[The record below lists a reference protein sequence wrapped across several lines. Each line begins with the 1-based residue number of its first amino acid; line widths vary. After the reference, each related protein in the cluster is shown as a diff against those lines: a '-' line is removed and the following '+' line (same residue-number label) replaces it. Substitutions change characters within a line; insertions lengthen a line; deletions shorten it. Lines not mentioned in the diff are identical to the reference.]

1 MDGKRYDRLRLRR
14 RLMAG
19 GTLVLMALI
28 FVSVL
33 VISGQ
38 VLRGARIDL
47 TENRI
52 YTVSEGTR
60 RIVSSLEEPV
70 SLYLFFSESA
80 AADYPALRTY
90 ALRVREL
97 LQEIAARS
105 QGKVRLEVIDPLP
118 FSEAE
123 DRATAFGLEPVPVGS
138 RGQSLFLGLA
148 GTGATGSET
157 VIPFFQPDK
166 EAFLEYDIAKL
177 IQSLSA
183 EQRPVVGMM
192 SSLSMGPGFDPETG
206 QVSQG
211 WVIDG
216 ELRQLFELRRVERDV
231 DSIDLDIDLLV
242 VVHPKDLAGPTTYA
256 IDQFVLGGGRLV
268 VFVDPYAEADPDAL
282 AASLQSQAGG
292 AGSDLPRLFQ
302 AWGVRYD
309 PGLAV
314 LDAITALQVQN
325 SPDTAAVRHPALLG
339 LGEEQF
345 NREDIVTADLQ
356 ALNFASTGF
365 FDTTTDGEGLSMEPL
380 VQSSAA
386 SASIDVARLYNLED
400 PDRLFDDFQPR
411 NRHHALAVRLT
422 GMARSAFPEN
432 ARRPGHL
439 GESLENANIVLV
451 ADTDVLSDRLW
462 VQARNFAGQ
471 RVTSAFAD
479 NGNFV
484 VNTIDNLLGSDEL
497 ISVRTRPTSQRPFT
511 VVDSLRRMAEDRF
524 RSKERELQAELLE
537 TERRLAALQDEGGEG
552 GVMPT
557 QIEEAEVDRFQA
569 QLLQLRREL
578 REVRF
583 QLDADIEALG
593 ARLKVINIIG
603 VPLLVT
609 AFALGFAFWQARR
622 RRRAIEAGQ

>member
-1 MDGKRYDRLRLRR
+1 MDARIYDRMRLRR

-60 RIVSSLEEPV
+60 QIVAGLEEPV

-80 AADYPALRTY
+80 AADFPALRTY
-90 ALRVREL
+90 AQRVREL

-105 QGKVRLEVIDPLP
+105 DGKVRLEVIDPLP

-123 DRATAFGLEPVPVGS
+123 DRATAFGLEPVPVGA

-148 GTGATGSET
+148 GTGATGAET

-177 IQSLSA
+177 IQSLSV

-192 SSLSMGPGFDPETG
+192 STLSMGPGFDPGTG
-206 QVSQG
+206 QVRQG

-216 ELRQLFELRRVERDV
+216 ELRQLFELRRVEQDI
-231 DSIDLDIDLLV
+231 DAIDLDIDLLV
-242 VVHPKDLAGPTTYA
+242 VVHPKALPEAAAYA

-268 VFVDPYAEADPDAL
+268 VFVDPYAESDPDGL
-282 AASLQSQAGG
+282 AASLQGQAGG
-292 AGSDLPRLFQ
+292 ASSDLPRLFQ

-314 LDAITALQVQN
+314 LDAITALQVQA
-325 SPDTAAVRHPALLG
+325 SPDAAAVRHPALLG
-339 LGEEQF
+339 LGAEQF

-356 ALNFASTGF
+356 ALNFASSGF
-365 FDTTTDGEGLSMEPL
+365 FDPADGEGLSMEPL

-386 SASIDVARLYNLED
+386 SAPVDVTRLYNLDD
-400 PDRLFDDFQPR
+400 PDRLFDGFQPR
-411 NRHHALAVRLT
+411 NRHHALAVRLSGRT
-422 GMARSAFPEN
+422 RSAFPEH
-432 ARRPGHL
+432 AGRPGHL
-439 GESLENANIVLV
+439 AESLENANIVLV

-462 VQARNFAGQ
+462 VQVRSFAGQ

-511 VVDSLRRMAEDRF
+511 VVESLRRMAEDRF

-537 TERRLAALQDEGGEG
+537 TERRLAALQGEAGEG
-552 GVMPT
+552 GAMPT
-557 QIEEAEVDRFQA
+557 GVEEAEVERFQA

-583 QLDADIEALG
+583 QLDADIDALG
-593 ARLKVINIIG
+593 ARLKAINIIG

-609 AFALGFAFWQARR
+609 AFALGFAFWRARR
-622 RRRAIEAGQ
+622 RRRAIEGTQ

>member
-1 MDGKRYDRLRLRR
+1 MDANTHDRLRLRR

-19 GTLVLMALI
+19 GSLLLMALI

-47 TENRI
+47 TENRL

-60 RIVSSLEEPV
+60 SIVASLEEPV

-90 ALRVREL
+90 AQRVREL

-105 QGKVRLEVIDPLP
+105 QGRVRLEVIDPLP

-148 GTGATGSET
+148 GTGATGAET

-183 EQRPVVGMM
+183 QRRPVVGLM
-192 SSLSMGPGFDPETG
+192 SSLSMGPGFDPSTG
-206 QVSQG
+206 QASQG

-242 VVHPKDLAGPTTYA
+242 LVHPKGVSERAEYA
-256 IDQFVLGGGRLV
+256 IDQFVLGGGRLM
-268 VFVDPYAEADPDAL
+268 VFVDPYAEADPEGP
-282 AASLQSQAGG
+282 AGG
-292 AGSDLPRLFQ
+292 AQAGSGTGSSDLARLFR
-302 AWGVRYD
+302 AWGVAYD
-309 PGLAV
+309 PGAVV

-325 SPDTAAVRHPALLG
+325 SPDSAAVRHPALLG
-339 LGEEQF
+339 LGPEQL
-345 NREDIVTADLQ
+345 NGEDIVTADLQ
-356 ALNFASTGF
+356 ALNFASSGY
-365 FDTTTDGEGLSMEPL
+365 FDAGGEGGLSMQPL

-386 SASIDVARLYNLED
+386 SAVVDVAMLYGLDD
-400 PDRLFDDFQPR
+400 PDRLFDAFEPR
-411 NRHHALAVRLT
+411 NRHHALAVRLSGRT
-422 GMARSAFPEN
+422 ASAFPEN
-432 ARRPGHL
+432 AGRPGHVSA
-439 GESLENANIVLV
+439 SLENANIVLV

-462 VQARNFAGQ
+462 VQSRNFAGR

-484 VNTIDNLLGSDEL
+484 VNAIDNLLGSDEL

-511 VVDSLRRMAEDRF
+511 VVESLRRGAEDRF

-537 TERRLAALQDEGGEG
+537 TERRLASLQAEAGDG

-557 QIEEAEVDRFQA
+557 AIEEAEVERFQE

-583 QLDADIEALG
+583 QLDADIDALG

-609 AFALGFAFWQARR
+609 AFALVFAVWRARL
-622 RRRAIEAGQ
+622 RRRAIEDAR

>member
-1 MDGKRYDRLRLRR
+1 MDAKRYDRLRLRR

-19 GTLVLMALI
+19 GSLVLMALI

-38 VLRGARIDL
+38 ALRGARIDL

-60 RIVSSLEEPV
+60 RIVTSLEEPV

-90 ALRVREL
+90 AQRVREL

-105 QGKVRLEVIDPLP
+105 DGKVRLEVIDPQP

-123 DRATAFGLEPVPVGS
+123 DRATAFGLEPVPVGT

-148 GTGATGSET
+148 GTGATGAET

-177 IQSLSA
+177 IQSLSVDR
-183 EQRPVVGMM
+183 RPVVGMM
-192 SSLSMGPGFDPETG
+192 SSLSMGAGFDPESG

-231 DSIDLDIDLLV
+231 DAIDLDIDLLV
-242 VVHPKDLAGPTTYA
+242 VVHPKQLSEATTYA
-256 IDQFVLGGGRLV
+256 IDQFVLGGGSLV
-268 VFVDPYAEADPDAL
+268 AFVDPYSEADPDAL
-282 AASLQSQAGG
+282 AASLQSRAGG
-292 AGSDLPRLFQ
+292 ASSDLPRLFQ

-345 NREDIVTADLQ
+345 NGEDIVTADLQ

-365 FDTTTDGEGLSMEPL
+365 FDVAEAEGLTMEPL

-400 PDRLFDDFQPR
+400 PDRLFDEFEPR
-411 NRHHALAVRLT
+411 NRHHALAVRLS
-422 GMARSAFPEN
+422 GRALSAFPEH
-432 ARRPGHL
+432 AGRPGHL
-439 GESLENANIVLV
+439 EASLEDANIVLV

-471 RVTSAFAD
+471 RVTTAFAD

-484 VNTIDNLLGSDEL
+484 VNVIDNLLGSDEL

-511 VVDSLRRMAEDRF
+511 VVESLRRMAEDRF

-537 TERRLAALQDEGGEG
+537 TERRLAALQGEAGEG

-557 QIEEAEVDRFQA
+557 GVEAAEVDRFQA

-593 ARLKVINIIG
+593 ARLKAINIIG

-622 RRRAIEAGQ
+622 RRRAVEGLQ

>member
-1 MDGKRYDRLRLRR
+1 MDARIYDRMRLRR

-38 VLRGARIDL
+38 ALRGARIDL

-60 RIVSSLEEPV
+60 QIVAGLEEPV

-90 ALRVREL
+90 AQRVREL

-105 QGKVRLEVIDPLP
+105 GGKVRLEVIDPLP

-148 GTGATGSET
+148 GTGATGAET

-192 SSLSMGPGFDPETG
+192 STLSMGPGFDPGTG
-206 QVSQG
+206 QVNQG

-242 VVHPKDLAGPTTYA
+242 VVHPKGLSESATYA

-268 VFVDPYAEADPDAL
+268 VFVDPYAESDPDGL
-282 AASLQSQAGG
+282 AASLQAQAGG
-292 AGSDLPRLFQ
+292 ASSDLPRLFE

-314 LDAITALQVQN
+314 LDAITALQVQA
-325 SPDTAAVRHPALLG
+325 SPDGAAVRHPALLG
-339 LGEEQF
+339 LGSEQF

-356 ALNFASTGF
+356 ALNFASSGY
-365 FDTTTDGEGLSMEPL
+365 FDPADGEGLSMEPL

-386 SASIDVARLYNLED
+386 SAPVDVARLYNLDD

-411 NRHHALAVRLT
+411 NRHHALAVRLSGRT
-422 GMARSAFPEN
+422 RSAFPEHSG
-432 ARRPGHL
+432 RPGHL
-439 GESLENANIVLV
+439 AESLENANIVLV
-451 ADTDVLSDRLW
+451 ADTDLLSDRLW
-462 VQARNFAGQ
+462 VQARSFAGQ

-511 VVDSLRRMAEDRF
+511 AVESLRRMAEDRY

-537 TERRLAALQDEGGEG
+537 TERRLAALQAEAGAGGAMPS
-552 GVMPT
+552 GV
-557 QIEEAEVDRFQA
+557 EEAEVERFQA

-583 QLDADIEALG
+583 QLDADIDALG
-593 ARLKVINIIG
+593 ARLKAINIIG

-609 AFALGFAFWQARR
+609 AFALGFAFWRARR
-622 RRRAIEAGQ
+622 RRRAIEGTQ

>member
-1 MDGKRYDRLRLRR
+1 MRLRR

-28 FVSVL
+28 FVSAL

-38 VLRGARIDL
+38 ALRGARIDL

-60 RIVSSLEEPV
+60 QIVAGLEEPV

-90 ALRVREL
+90 AQRVREL

-105 QGKVRLEVIDPLP
+105 GGKVRLEVIDPLP

-123 DRATAFGLEPVPVGS
+123 DRATAFGLEPVPVGT

-148 GTGATGSET
+148 GTGATGAET

-166 EAFLEYDIAKL
+166 EAFLEYDVAKL

-183 EQRPVVGMM
+183 AQRPVVGMM
-192 SSLSMGPGFDPETG
+192 STLSMGPGFDPGTG

-242 VVHPKDLAGPTTYA
+242 VVHPKGLSEAATYA

-268 VFVDPYAEADPDAL
+268 VFVDPYAESDPDGL
-282 AASLQSQAGG
+282 AASLQAQAGG
-292 AGSDLPRLFQ
+292 ASSDLPRLFE

-314 LDAITALQVQN
+314 LDAITALQVQA
-325 SPDTAAVRHPALLG
+325 SPDGAAVRHPALLG
-339 LGEEQF
+339 LGSEQF

-356 ALNFASTGF
+356 ALNFASSGY
-365 FDTTTDGEGLSMEPL
+365 FDPADGEGLSMEPL

-386 SASIDVARLYNLED
+386 SAPVDVARLYNLDD

-411 NRHHALAVRLT
+411 NRHHALAVRLSGRT
-422 GMARSAFPEN
+422 RSAFPEHSG
-432 ARRPGHL
+432 RPGHL
-439 GESLENANIVLV
+439 AESLENANIVLV
-451 ADTDVLSDRLW
+451 ADTDLLSDRLW

-511 VVDSLRRMAEDRF
+511 VVESLRRMAEDRF

-537 TERRLAALQDEGGEG
+537 TERRLAALQAEAGAGGAMPS
-552 GVMPT
+552 GV
-557 QIEEAEVDRFQA
+557 EEAEVDRFQA

-583 QLDADIEALG
+583 QLDADIDALG
-593 ARLKVINIIG
+593 ARLKAINIIG

-609 AFALGFAFWQARR
+609 VFALGFAFWRARQ
-622 RRRAIEAGQ
+622 RRRAIEGTQ

>member
-1 MDGKRYDRLRLRR
+1 MDAKRYDRLRLRR

-19 GTLVLMALI
+19 GSLVLMALI
-28 FVSVL
+28 FVSAL

-60 RIVSSLEEPV
+60 RIVASLEEPV

-90 ALRVREL
+90 AQRVREL
-97 LQEIAARS
+97 LQEVAARS
-105 QGKVRLEVIDPLP
+105 DGKIRLEVIDPLP

-183 EQRPVVGMM
+183 ERRPVVGML
-192 SSLSMGPGFDPETG
+192 SSLSMGPGFDPGSG

-242 VVHPKDLAGPTTYA
+242 VVHPKALPERVVYA

-268 VFVDPYAEADPDAL
+268 VFVDPYAEADPEGL
-282 AASLQSQAGG
+282 AASLQSQSGG
-292 AGSDLPRLFQ
+292 ASSDLPRLFQ

-365 FDTTTDGEGLSMEPL
+365 FDPADGGGLSMEPL

-386 SASIDVARLYNLED
+386 SAVIDVSRLYNLED
-400 PDRLFDDFQPR
+400 PDRLFDEFQPR
-411 NRHHALAVRLT
+411 NRHHALAVRLSGT
-422 GMARSAFPEN
+422 TVSAFSEH
-432 ARRPGHL
+432 ADRPGHL
-439 GESLENANIVLV
+439 PASLEPANIVLV

-511 VVDSLRRMAEDRF
+511 VVEVLRRMAEDRF

-537 TERRLAALQDEGGEG
+537 TERRLASLQEEAGEG

-557 QIEEAEVDRFQA
+557 MIEEAEVERFQA

-593 ARLKVINIIG
+593 ARLKVLNIIG

-609 AFALGFAFWQARR
+609 VFALVFAFWRASR

>member
-1 MDGKRYDRLRLRR
+1 MDARIYDRMRLRR

-28 FVSVL
+28 FVSAL

-38 VLRGARIDL
+38 ALRGARIDL

-60 RIVSSLEEPV
+60 QIVAGLEEPV

-90 ALRVREL
+90 AQRVREL

-105 QGKVRLEVIDPLP
+105 GGKVRLEVIDPLP

-123 DRATAFGLEPVPVGS
+123 DRATAFGLEPVPVGT

-148 GTGATGSET
+148 GTGATGAET

-166 EAFLEYDIAKL
+166 EAFLEYDVAKL

-183 EQRPVVGMM
+183 AQRPVVGMM
-192 SSLSMGPGFDPETG
+192 SMLSMGPGFDPGTG

-242 VVHPKDLAGPTTYA
+242 VVHPKGLSEAATYA

-268 VFVDPYAEADPDAL
+268 VFVDPYAESDPDGL
-282 AASLQSQAGG
+282 AASLQAQAGG
-292 AGSDLPRLFQ
+292 ASSDLPRLFE

-314 LDAITALQVQN
+314 LDAITALQVQA
-325 SPDTAAVRHPALLG
+325 SPDGAAVRHPALLG
-339 LGEEQF
+339 LGSEQF

-356 ALNFASTGF
+356 ALNFASSGY
-365 FDTTTDGEGLSMEPL
+365 FDPADGEGLSMEPL

-386 SASIDVARLYNLED
+386 SAPVDVARLYNLDD

-411 NRHHALAVRLT
+411 NRHHALAVRLSGRT
-422 GMARSAFPEN
+422 RSAFPEHSG
-432 ARRPGHL
+432 RPGHL
-439 GESLENANIVLV
+439 AESLENANIVLV
-451 ADTDVLSDRLW
+451 ADTDLLSDRLW

-511 VVDSLRRMAEDRF
+511 VVESLRRMAEDRF

-537 TERRLAALQDEGGEG
+537 TERRLAALQAEAGAGGAMPS
-552 GVMPT
+552 GV
-557 QIEEAEVDRFQA
+557 EEAEVDRFQA

-583 QLDADIEALG
+583 QLDADIDALG
-593 ARLKVINIIG
+593 ARLKAINIIG

-609 AFALGFAFWQARR
+609 VFALGFAFWRARQ
-622 RRRAIEAGQ
+622 RRRAIEGTQ